1 MLVNNQMQNNQDT
14 DSISKTNYHK
24 QIYKNSSSKDS
35 SFFLLGN
42 QKGFAVRI
50 IITIKFKIYY
60 KATHHDDFVN

>member
-35 SFFLLGN
+35 SFF
-42 QKGFAVRI
+42 FVR
-50 IITIKFKIYY
+50 KSERFCSENNNHNK
-60 KATHHDDFVN
+60 V